1 MAGMKPKAAKFAAS
15 PTPTASEVKRWWGGQ
30 ERERGDGEVRREGK
44 SWWRGQERERVSGE
58 VMRGKEVG
66 RGKELVGRS

>member
-1 MAGMKPKAAKFAAS
+1 MGRSGEGKS
-15 PTPTASEVKRWWGGQ
+15 WWGGH